1 MVDMSEPGSTVPR
14 RQLGR
19 YLRDLR
25 SQTGMTLHEVA
36 QKAEISA
43 STVQRYE
50 NGRFPTK
57 LRTADIREICA
68 VLGADDTLT
77 AVLEGLAQQANVQNW
92 WHEYD
97 DVIPQDFD
105 VYMGLEAAA
114 EQLVVYSPDAV
125 IGLLQTPDYARVLML
140 GMFPDVPREEIE
152 QRVQLRIRRQSLIA
166 RKRAPA
172 QLGVVLGEAAIRR
185 VVGSPRVMAAQLRRL
200 ADVSTMPNVS
210 LRILPFSAGIPL
222 GDAMGR
228 FIVLQFGKDA
238 KGNPIE
244 PTIVYLEHT
253 TGGMYLEKPNDVDRY
268 TISYQGIM
276 HAALN
281 EQASREL
288 LRRAAREFGT

>member
-1 MVDMSEPGSTVPR
+1 
-14 RQLGR
+14 
-19 YLRDLR
+19 
-25 SQTGMTLHEVA
+25 MTLHEVA

-50 NGRFPTK
+50 HGRFPAK

-68 VLGADDTLT
+68 VLGADETMT
-77 AVLEGLAQQANVQNW
+77 AALEGLAQQANAQNW

-114 EQLVVYSPDAV
+114 ERLVVYSPDAV

-152 QRVQLRIRRQSLIA
+152 QRVQLRIRRQSMIT

-172 QLGVVLGEAAIRR
+172 QLEVVLGEAAIRR
-185 VVGSPRVMAAQLRRL
+185 IVGGPRVMATQLRRL

-210 LRILPFSAGIPL
+210 LRILSFSAGIPL

-228 FIVLQFGKDA
+228 FIVLHFGKDA

-268 TISYQGIM
+268 TISYQGIR

-288 LRRAAREFGT
+288 LRRAAREFAT

>member
-1 MVDMSEPGSTVPR
+1 MSEPGSTVPR

-50 NGRFPTK
+50 NDRFPTK

-77 AVLEGLAQQANVQNW
+77 AALEGLAQQANVQNW

-114 EQLVVYSPDAV
+114 EQLVVYSPGAV
-125 IGLLQTPDYARVLML
+125 MGLLQTPDYAAVLTR
-140 GMFPDVPREEIE
+140 GVFPDATPEEIA
-152 QRVQLRIRRQSLIA
+152 QRVHMRMRRQSLITRRRGA
-166 RKRAPA
+166 AELRI
-172 QLGVVLGEAAIRR
+172 VLGEAAIRR
-185 VVGSPRVMAAQLRRL
+185 EVGGRRVMAAQLKRL
-200 ADVSTMPNVS
+200 ADISTMPNVS
-210 LRILPFSAGIPL
+210 LRILPFAAGIPL
-222 GDAMGR
+222 GRAYSR
-228 FIVLQFGKDA
+228 FIILTFPDDA

-244 PTIVYLEHT
+244 PPVVYLENS
-253 TGGMYLEKPNDVDRY
+253 TGDMYLEKPNDVRHY
-268 TISYQGIM
+268 TEAYQGILR
-276 HAALN
+276 AALD
-281 EQASREL
+281 EQASRDL
-288 LRRAAREFGT
+288 LRRVARESGS

>member
-1 MVDMSEPGSTVPR
+1 MSEPGSTVPR

-50 NGRFPTK
+50 NGRFPAK
-57 LRTADIREICA
+57 LRTADIRELCA

-77 AVLEGLAQQANVQNW
+77 AALEGLAQQANVQNW

-97 DVIPQDFD
+97 DVIPPDFD

-125 IGLLQTPDYARVLML
+125 MGLLQTPDYAAVLTREV
-140 GMFPDVPREEIE
+140 FPDATPEEIA
-152 QRVQLRIRRQSLIA
+152 QRVHMRMRRQSLIT
-166 RKRAPA
+166 RRRGPA
-172 QLGVVLGEAAIRR
+172 ELRMVLGEAAIRR
-185 VVGSPRVMAAQLRRL
+185 TVGGRRVMAAQAKRL
-200 ADVSTMPNVS
+200 ADISTMQNVS

-222 GDAMGR
+222 GQVYSQ
-228 FIVLQFGKDA
+228 FIVLEFGKDA
-238 KGNPIE
+238 KGNLVE
-244 PTIVYLEHT
+244 PPIVYLEHP
-253 TGGMYLEKPNDVDRY
+253 TGDLYLEKPADVRHY
-268 TISYQGIM
+268 TEAHQGIQR
-276 HAALN
+276 ATLD
-281 EQASREL
+281 EQASRDL
-288 LRRAAREFGT
+288 LRRIAREFAT